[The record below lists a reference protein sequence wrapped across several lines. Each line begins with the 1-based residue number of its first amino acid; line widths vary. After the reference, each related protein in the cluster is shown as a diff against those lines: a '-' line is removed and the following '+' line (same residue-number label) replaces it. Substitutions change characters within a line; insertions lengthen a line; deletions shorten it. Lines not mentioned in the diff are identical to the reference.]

1 MFLAKCLKK
10 SLKNL
15 YRSLSNV
22 KPGPVVGAN
31 KKFLW
36 SKTITSTTNNPIVAA
51 SGFSIIAFVLTILFR
66 LKGSKGV
73 SV

>member
-1 MFLAKCLKK
+1 MKK
-10 SLKNL
+10 SLKKLNRL
-15 YRSLSNV
+15 LSNA

-31 KKFLW
+31 KKFLC
-36 SKTITSTTNNPIVAA
+36 SKINTRTTNSPIVAA
-51 SGFSIIAFVLTILFR
+51 CGFSIIAFVLTILFR